1 MSDKIDIRLS
11 GTGGQG
17 IISGG
22 IILAEAAVI
31 DGKEVIQTQSYGP
44 EARGGASK
52 AEVIIS
58 DEPIKYPKVIIP
70 HYLLLM
76 SQKAADL
83 YADKVAEDG
92 VILVDTTNVPQMPSV
107 KSRVIQ
113 LPLSQLAKEEI
124 GNSLTTNVLAIGAL
138 AAIGNLVS
146 LQSLQEATRKR
157 LPKVAALNIRALNL
171 GWDWGKNTL
180 KNS

>member
-1 MSDKIDIRLS
+1 MTVEIRLS

-31 DGKEVIQTQSYGP
+31 DGKEVVQTQSYGP

-58 DEPIKYPKVIIP
+58 DVPVKYPKVITP
-70 HYLLLM
+70 QYLLLL

-83 YADKVAEDG
+83 YADKVAENG
-92 VILVDTTNVPQMPSV
+92 IILVDISNVPKMPPV
-107 KSRVIQ
+107 KTRVIK
-113 LPLSQLAKEEI
+113 LPLSQMAREEI
-124 GNSLTTNVLAIGAL
+124 GNKLTTNVLAIGAL
-138 AAIGNLVS
+138 AALGNLVS
-146 LQSLQEATRKR
+146 LQALEKATRKR
-157 LPKVAALNIRALNL
+157 LPKVADLNIRALNL
-171 GWDWGKNTL
+171 GWECGK
-180 KNS
+180 KASEKE